1 MTAMS
6 LPENILEPFA
16 GDDPSGE
23 DLYYS
28 DSYDKI
34 KEARRQEDSGPAG
47 VWEHAVKE
55 FEPGLVIRLAVE
67 ALTEKSK
74 DLQIAVWLTEALTVR
89 DALPGLVEGL
99 ELIRGLIENFWETLY
114 PAIEDDDLE
123 FRAAPLDW
131 LGSYLEPS
139 KSSSP
144 TLAVKRIAVAN
155 EVSWIDYEASRLL
168 GYEKD
173 CTTKDKKRV
182 RKEGLEAGKTAPEDV
197 DSTIDKT
204 HKDFY
209 KKLSAQ
215 LQASRES
222 LQSLDE
228 LCEEKFGE
236 VAPSFRLLKT
246 TLEEIHNRISVI
258 LKEKLVR
265 DPDPVEVEAPEEEE
279 AVEEAEAEELEALE
293 GEDGSA
299 PALPAG
305 QLLTREPTNKQEA
318 IGHLVAVAGY
328 LRRTEPAS
336 PVPYLVLRAI
346 RWGELRSSGQEVNA
360 ALLAAPS
367 TRVRSALKRHAGA
380 GRWKE
385 VLDTAEAAMGEACG
399 RGWLDL
405 QRYAIQAC
413 TELGFNSAAE
423 AIRSALKAL
432 LADYPQLP
440 NQTLSDDTGAAN
452 PDTIAWLQNDLNGSA
467 EEADASQE

>member
-1 MTAMS
+1 MS
-6 LPENILEPFA
+6 LPDNILEPFT
-16 GDDPSGE
+16 GDNPSGE

-28 DSYDKI
+28 DLYDEI

-47 VWEHAVKE
+47 VWEHEIKE
-55 FEPGLVIRLAVE
+55 FEPGLVIRLATE

-89 DALPGLVEGL
+89 DSLAGLVEGL
-99 ELIRGLIENFWETLY
+99 DLIRALIDNFWETLY

-144 TLAVKRIAVAN
+144 TLAVKRIAIAN
-155 EVSWIDYEASRLL
+155 DDLSWIDYEASRLL

-173 CTTKDKKRV
+173 CTTDEKKRL
-182 RKEGLEAGKTAPEDV
+182 RKEGLEAGKIAPEDV
-197 DSTIDKT
+197 DETIDKT

-209 KKLSAQ
+209 KILSAE
-215 LQASRES
+215 LQAARES
-222 LQSLDE
+222 LQALDE
-228 LCEEKFGE
+228 LCEEKFE
-236 VAPSFRLLKT
+236 DVAPSFRLLRT
-246 TLEEIHNRISVI
+246 TLEEIQNRIGII
-258 LKEKLVR
+258 LKEKLEK
-265 DPDPVEVEAPEEEE
+265 DPDPVEVEEPQEEE
-279 AVEEAEAEELEALE
+279 AVEEEEGEELEAAE
-293 GEDGSA
+293 GRDAAEPAISA
-299 PALPAG
+299 GKLLSGEPA
-305 QLLTREPTNKQEA
+305 NKKEA
-318 IGHLVAVAGY
+318 IGHLVAVAAY

-346 RWGELRSSGQEVNA
+346 RWGELRSSGQQINA
-360 ALLAAPS
+360 SQLAAPS
-367 TRVRSALKRHAGA
+367 TSVRSALKRHAGA

-413 TELGFNSAAE
+413 KELGYSSAAE

-440 NQTLSDDTGAAN
+440 DQTLLDDTGAAN
-452 PDTIAWLQNDLNGSA
+452 PDTIRWLQNDLNGA
-467 EEADASQE
+467 GEEAEAKQE